1 MGMKKI
7 LVCWIGNTD
16 LDAPEKSSRQGL
28 GPIAQAAVTK
38 SYDEIV
44 LLSDYSKDRVSGY
57 IKWMEPQ
64 IPSHISVRYH
74 SLSGPTQFGEIYEA
88 AVYTVSE
95 VLEHHGD
102 VRLTFHLSPGT
113 PAMAAVWILLAKTRF
128 PAELIESSKE
138 QGVKTAEVPFDI
150 SAEFIPSFMHR
161 TDERLEKLSIGLPPD
176 APEFDNIIHRS
187 AVMKRLIAK
196 ARRVALHSVPILIEG
211 ESGTGKELLARS
223 IHRASSRREKPF
235 VTVNC
240 GAIPGELVES
250 EFFGHKKGAFTSAF
264 QDRVGYFETAHEGS
278 LFLDEIGDLPLA
290 AQVKILRAL
299 QEKEII
305 RIGET
310 KPIEI
315 DVRII
320 AATNRKLIEE
330 VAASRFRADLYYR
343 LAVAVFSLP
352 PLRER
357 TGDLG
362 LLIDKLL
369 DEINHDYIGVPGF
382 INKNISA
389 SARNLMLSYSWPGN
403 VRELL
408 NTLRGAAVWSS
419 CSTISI
425 EDIKDSLIPPQT
437 ILLPESSYQP
447 LVDKVNLP
455 EILSNIAKNYLV
467 RALKTTG
474 GNKTKAAQMLGLPN
488 YQTLSNWT
496 AKYGVKN

>member
-1 MGMKKI
+1 MKKI
-7 LVCWIGNTD
+7 LVSWIGNTD
-16 LDAPEKSSRQGL
+16 LAAPEKNLKQGL
-28 GPIAQAAVTK
+28 GPIAQAAVNK

-44 LLSDYSKDRVSGY
+44 LLSDYLKDRISSY
-57 IKWMEPQ
+57 IKWLEPQ
-64 IPSHISVRYH
+64 TPSRISVRYH

-88 AVYTVSE
+88 AVNTISE
-95 VLEHHGD
+95 LLKYYGD
-102 VRLTFHLSPGT
+102 VDLTFHLSPGT

-128 PAELIESSKE
+128 PAELLESSKE
-138 QGVKTAEVPFDI
+138 EGVKTAEVPFDI
-150 SAEFIPSFMHR
+150 SAEFIPSLMRR

-176 APEFDNIIHRS
+176 APEFDDIIHRS
-187 AVMKRLIAK
+187 AVMKRIIAK
-196 ARRVALHSVPILIEG
+196 ARRVAPRSVPILIEG
-211 ESGTGKELLARS
+211 ESGTGKELLARA
-223 IHRASSRREKPF
+223 IHRASSRRDKPF
-235 VTVNC
+235 KTVNC

-264 QDRVGYFETAHEGS
+264 QDRVGYFEAAHEGS

-305 RIGET
+305 RVGET
-310 KPIEI
+310 KPTKI

-343 LAVAVFSLP
+343 LAVAVLSLP

-357 TGDLG
+357 SGDLS

-369 DEINHDYIGVPGF
+369 DEINHDSIGEPGF
-382 INKNISA
+382 INKKISA

-408 NTLRGAAVWSS
+408 NTLRRAAVWSS
-419 CSTISI
+419 DSTISI
-425 EDIKDSLIPPQT
+425 EDINDSLIQPQT
-437 ILLPESSYQP
+437 STAPELSDQP
-447 LVDKVNLP
+447 LADKVNLP
-455 EILSNIAKNYLV
+455 EILSNIASNYLA

-474 GNKTKAAQMLGLPN
+474 GNKTKAALMLGLPN
-488 YQTLSNWT
+488 YQTLSNWIT
-496 AKYGVKN
+496 KYGVKN